1 MTEERGELGVF
12 LPSIH
17 HTMCLFPLSFSH
29 LLLFSTH
36 RKSGLGQ
43 AGPQSGQSPSHPF
56 YRWGLRPRVG
66 QEGAP
71 GPQPGTRSLAASPA
85 LDLLASSQPA
95 PEGAPRT
102 EPQDEGSPLNPP
114 PLLLSR
120 LNTPRL
126 HESHRS
132 PELCALVF
140 PIQIAFTYYS
150 SPRSPQ
156 RGAEAKLL

>member
-43 AGPQSGQSPSHPF
+43 AGPRSGQSPSHPF

-85 LDLLASSQPA
+85 LELLVSSQHLA
-95 PEGAPRT
+95 RS
-102 EPQDEGSPLNPP
+102 PQDEGSPLNPP

-126 HESHRS
+126 QESHRS
-132 PELCALVF
+132 PELCALAF

>member
-1 MTEERGELGVF
+1 MMTEERGELGVF
-12 LPSIH
+12 LPFIH

-43 AGPQSGQSPSHPF
+43 AGPRSGQSPSHPF

-85 LDLLASSQPA
+85 WELLVSSQPA
-95 PEGAPRT
+95 PKGAPST
-102 EPQDEGSPLNPP
+102 EPPGRRLSSQPP
-114 PLLLSR
+114 APPALQTEHS
-120 LNTPRL
+120 TPTRVT
-126 HESHRS
+126 
-132 PELCALVF
+132 PE
-140 PIQIAFTYYS
+140 P
-150 SPRSPQ
+150 
-156 RGAEAKLL
+156 